1 MLLQGT
7 FLLLTLIE
15 ELRLQQIIWRRI
27 CFSSHR
33 FIKVKKE
40 KWRFRKGL
48 FRENWLVTLLNLLQ
62 VEDSLPFTVRLVAAA
77 DQVSPGSLFGFG
89 KLLLD
94 QIFGDGVWGGC
105 SF

>member
-7 FLLLTLIE
+7 FLLLALIE
-15 ELRLQQIIWRRI
+15 ELRLQQIIWCRI

-40 KWRFRKGL
+40 KWRLWKCL
-48 FRENWLVTLLNLLQ
+48 FRENRLISLLNLLQ
-62 VEDSLPFTVRLVAAA
+62 VEDSLPFTVRLVAAG
-77 DQVSPGSLFGFG
+77 DQVSSGSLFGFG

-94 QIFGDGVWGGC
+94 QVFGDGVWGYG